1 MTSPRTAG
9 TTQRSTLS
17 RAQVLESAVALAD
30 RDGIGSLTMRSLAR
44 ELGIEAMSLYHH
56 VANKEDLLDGV
67 VDVVAAEIQEEVGR
81 LEPLADDAAPDS
93 WKPAMRRQILT
104 ARAVLLRHPWAPT
117 VLGSRTTLS
126 LHIVRYFDSLLG
138 LMRRGGFG
146 YDLIHHATHTLG
158 SRALGFSQELFEP
171 GGAAAGVVAD
181 TAAGVAARGGTT
193 EGADDA
199 ATAMIVQMADQA
211 PHMVEMLAEV
221 GHEGPESTLGW
232 CDDQTEFEFGLD
244 LILDGL
250 DRLAGQQVSAAG
262 RTA

>member
-9 TTQRSTLS
+9 TPQRSTLS
-17 RAQVLESAVALAD
+17 RAQVLGSAVALAD
-30 RDGIGSLTMRSLAR
+30 REGIGSLTMRSLAR

-56 VANKEDLLDGV
+56 VTNKEDLLDGV
-67 VDVVAAEIQEEVGR
+67 VDVVAAEIQEEVAR
-81 LEPLADDAAPDS
+81 LEPLADGAAPAS

-104 ARAVLLRHPWAPT
+104 ARTVLLRHPWAPT

-171 GGAAAGVVAD
+171 DGASAGSAADGGA
-181 TAAGVAARGGTT
+181 R
-193 EGADDA
+193 EGADDG
-199 ATAMIVQMADQA
+199 ATAMLRQMADQV
-211 PHMVEMLAEV
+211 PHMVQMLAEV
-221 GHEGPESTLGW
+221 AHDEPGGTLGW

-250 DRLAGQQVSAAG
+250 ERLRVSAAG
-262 RTA
+262 RTPGSPPVSPPS

>member
-9 TTQRSTLS
+9 TAPRSTLT
-17 RAQVLESAVALAD
+17 RARVLESAVALAD

-67 VDVVAAEIQEEVGR
+67 VDVVAAEIQDAVGA
-81 LEPLADDAAPDS
+81 LEPLPDDAVPS
-93 WKPAMRRQILT
+93 WWKATMRRQILT
-104 ARAVLLRHPWAPT
+104 ARAVLLRHPWAST
-117 VLGSRTTLS
+117 VLESRTSFS
-126 LHIVRYFDSLLG
+126 LHVVRYYDSLIG
-138 LMRRGGFG
+138 LMRRGGFS
-146 YDLIHHATHTLG
+146 YDLVHHAMHALG

-171 GGAAAGVVAD
+171 DGATAGSAAG
-181 TAAGVAARGGTT
+181 GGTK

-199 ATAMIVQMADQA
+199 ATAMLAQMAEQV
-211 PHMVEMLAEV
+211 PHMVEMMAAV
-221 GHEGPESTLGW
+221 SHQGAGSTLGW

-250 DRLAGQQVSAAG
+250 DRLAE
-262 RTA
+262 REKH